1 MNRRNFI
8 TALAS
13 VPFISKAKPADKI
26 TVSINEPS
34 KLTSVKIH
42 KGETVQS
49 EYIRMIGEQI
59 QKDTAE
65 GVYELMAKQN
75 KVLLLKGDE

>member
-8 TALAS
+8 AALAS
-13 VPFISKAKPADKI
+13 VPFISKAKPTDKI

-34 KLTSVKIH
+34 KLTSVKLH
-42 KGETVQS
+42 Q
-49 EYIRMIGEQI
+49 
-59 QKDTAE
+59 
-65 GVYELMAKQN
+65 GVYELMVKQN